1 METSNDYGTYGW
13 VVAIAVAAI
22 GVINELVKYYRNKND
37 NNTKVAIGDV
47 AKEKQKAAKL
57 EAQHN
62 ELLDKFNELEHKFSE
77 TERKLEG
84 ALLAFDIVFP
94 LIKEL
99 IKDKPEYQDVFNRAL
114 SYIVPK
120 KQ

>member
-1 METSNDYGTYGW
+1 MEATNDYGTYGW
-13 VVAIAVAAI
+13 IVAIAVAAI

-47 AKEKQKAAKL
+47 QKEKEKAAKL
-57 EAQHN
+57 EAQHH
-62 ELLDKFNELEHKFSE
+62 ELLEKFNELETKFEE
-77 TERKLEG
+77 TDRKLEG

-114 SYIVPK
+114 SYIAPK
-120 KQ
+120 QK